1 MVARRGVEGTLVVR
15 DRYLDDIEMR
25 LLPLISIMCLARRC
39 ADCRAVD
46 SNAENSFGRQGRKF
60 SVDELLNTRFPH
72 GISDDVDVD
81 VCKAGKRFEFF
92 SPERSLPFGIQ
103 IDIGKIPRCV
113 FVVLIFHFFPHRGFF
128 AFFSRPGK
136 VCTV

>member
-1 MVARRGVEGTLVVR
+1 MEGTLVVAR
-15 DRYLDDIEMR
+15 DRYLDDRIEMR

-46 SNAENSFGRQGRKF
+46 SNGENSFGRAQGRRF

-72 GISDDVDVD
+72 GISGDVDVD

-92 SPERSLPFGIQ
+92 F
-103 IDIGKIPRCV
+103 
-113 FVVLIFHFFPHRGFF
+113 FFFFFPK
-128 AFFSRPGK
+128 FSPFRDSDRYWERIATD
-136 VCTV
+136 VHSR

>member
-46 SNAENSFGRQGRKF
+46 SNAENSFGRQGRRF

-72 GISDDVDVD
+72 GISGDVDVD
-81 VCKAGKRFEFF
+81 VCKAGKRFESSSRNSPFF
-92 SPERSLPFGIQ
+92 SKFGLKN
-103 IDIGKIPRCV
+103 IGDAC
-113 FVVLIFHFFPHRGFF
+113 
-128 AFFSRPGK
+128 
-136 VCTV
+136 